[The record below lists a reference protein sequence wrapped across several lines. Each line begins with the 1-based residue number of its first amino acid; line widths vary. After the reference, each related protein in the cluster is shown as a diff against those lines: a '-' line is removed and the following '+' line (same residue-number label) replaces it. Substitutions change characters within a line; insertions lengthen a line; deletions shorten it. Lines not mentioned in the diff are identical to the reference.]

1 MRRVLALLVATVLA
15 GGLSGCGGDG
25 DRLTVYS
32 GRNKELIGPLLEQF
46 AEETGIDIDVRYDDT
61 ANLALLIDT
70 EGDQSPADVFL
81 SQSPGAVAFL
91 EERERLRTLPEALL
105 SEVREEDRS
114 SAGTWVGLTG
124 RVRTLAY
131 NTDAV
136 DEAELPASVLDL
148 TEPRFEGRLGVAPSN
163 GSFQDFITAMR
174 IELGEER
181 TTGWLDGVAANDP
194 ATYPNNVSILE
205 ALGRG
210 EIDFG
215 LINHYYDYRAKA
227 EDPDLPTALEFFEAG
242 DLGSL
247 LLVTAASVVDTTDQQ
262 EDGERLVR
270 FLLAEEAQRY
280 FSEETFEFPLAAG
293 VEPAEG
299 LPPLSDIAS
308 TSIDLERLGDLE
320 RTEELIGA
328 SGLPDA

>member
-1 MRRVLALLVATVLA
+1 MAGVLTA
-15 GGLSGCGGDG
+15 GLTACGDDG

-32 GRNKELIGPLLEQF
+32 GRNADLIGPLLEQF
-46 AEETGIDIDVRYDDT
+46 ADETGIDIDVRYDDT

-70 EGDQSPADVFL
+70 EGDRSPADVFI

-91 EERERLRTLPEALL
+91 EEQGRLRTLPEDLL
-105 SEVREEDRS
+105 SEVSEEDRS
-114 SAGTWVGLTG
+114 SDGTWVGLTG

-131 NTDAV
+131 NTEQVDA
-136 DEAELPASVLDL
+136 AELPASVLDL
-148 TEPRFEGRLGVAPSN
+148 TAPQFDGRLGVAPSN
-163 GSFQDFITAMR
+163 GSFQDFVTAMR
-174 IELGEER
+174 IELGEDR
-181 TTGWLDGVAANDP
+181 TREWLEGIAANDP

-205 ALGRG
+205 AIGRG

-215 LINHYYDYRAKA
+215 LINHYYDFRAKA
-227 EDPDLPTALEFFEAG
+227 EDPDLPTALEFFEPG

-247 LLVTAASVVDTTDQQ
+247 LLVTAGSVVDTTDKG
-262 EDGERLVR
+262 EEAERLVR
-270 FLLAEEAQRY
+270 FLLEEEAQRY
-280 FSEETFEFPLAAG
+280 FSDETFEFPLVAG

-308 TSIDLERLGDLE
+308 TRIDLERLGDLE

-328 SGLPDA
+328 SGLADA

>member
-1 MRRVLALLVATVLA
+1 MRRVLGVPVVAVLA
-15 GGLSGCGGDG
+15 LGLSGCGGDEE
-25 DRLTVYS
+25 RLTVYS
-32 GRNKELIGPLLEQF
+32 GRNRDLIGPLLEQF
-46 AEETGIDIDVRYDDT
+46 ADETGIDIDVRYDDT

-70 EGDQSPADVFL
+70 EGGQSPADVFL

-91 EERERLRTLPEALL
+91 EERGRLGALPDDLL
-105 SEVREEDRS
+105 SEVPEDDRS
-114 SAGTWVGLTG
+114 SEGTWVGLTG

-148 TEPRFEGRLGVAPSN
+148 TDPRFEGRVGVAPSN
-163 GSFQDFITAMR
+163 GSFQDFVTAMR
-174 IELGEER
+174 IELGEDRARE
-181 TTGWLDGVAANDP
+181 WLEGVAANDP
-194 ATYPNNVSILE
+194 VTYPNNVSILE

-215 LINHYYDYRAKA
+215 LINHYYDFRAKA
-227 EDPDLPTALEFFEAG
+227 EDPDLPTALEFFEPG

-247 LLVTAASVVDTTDQQ
+247 LLVTAASVVDTADQRA
-262 EDGERLVR
+262 EAVRLVR
-270 FLLAEEAQRY
+270 FLLAEDAQRY

-299 LPPLSDIAS
+299 LPPLEDIAS
-308 TSIDLERLGDLE
+308 TRIDLERLGDLE

-328 SGLPDA
+328 SGLADE